1 MPKDPV
7 CGMEVD
13 EKKAKFSAV
22 KNGKKYY
29 FCSKSCHDKF
39 MEKSSKNHALTKKTP
54 KIGPI
59 KKINGKITQQNNIQ
73 KIILPISGMHCATC
87 AQTIEKSISKADG
100 VVKANVNFASE
111 KANVEFDT
119 DKTNEDSIKN
129 IIRETGYKIAEGHK
143 TSGNIA
149 EIKLKVIGMDNPHCV
164 GTVVGALNTI
174 QGIISKELYVNQN
187 AFIKYDPAITNADRI
202 KKTIKNAGYELIEV
216 SGALE
221 DTEKIARQKEI
232 TKLKREVIFG
242 FILSIPIFILS
253 FPEWFKITVPF
264 QNYILLALATPVQ
277 LYLGYRFYA
286 GTWIGLRN
294 RTANMD
300 TLIAV
305 GTSAAYIYSLLATL
319 FPKAF
324 TGGMYYDTAA
334 VIITFILLGKY
345 FEALTKGKA
354 SEAIR
359 KLIGLQP
366 KTAIV
371 IKDGKE
377 REVKI
382 DELQIGDIFIA
393 KPGEKIATDGI
404 VEEGSSYVDES
415 MLTGESIPVSKK
427 ISDKVIGATIN
438 KNGFLKIK
446 ASKIGAD
453 TMLAQIIKLVE
464 EAQGSKAPIQ
474 RLADKVSSIF
484 VPIVMAIAILSFLFW
499 YFLAPNFLSLT
510 PSPFIF
516 SFTVFVAVLIIAC
529 PCALGLATPTAIMV
543 GTGKGAENGI
553 LIKNAEALE
562 TAHKLTTI
570 IFDKTGTLTKGKP
583 DVTNIKVFSRKYNEE
598 DILKFAAIAEKG
610 SEHPIGEAILN
621 HAKSKKIDVP
631 DASHFEAV
639 SGKGIIAKY
648 RNYNIIVGN
657 EKLLEEKNAKIS
669 ADVRAKMQQL
679 EEQGNTTVAVA
690 LDRLIVG
697 AIGVADTLKESSK
710 EAISELKKMNIEA
723 VMITGDNEKVA
734 KSIAAQAGI
743 EKVIA
748 NVLPQDK
755 ELEVKKLKSEGK
767 VVAMVG
773 DGINDAP
780 ALAAADVGI
789 AIGAGTDV
797 AIETGS
803 IVLIKNDLRDVVK
816 AIKLSSYTIKKIKQ
830 NLFWAFFY
838 NAAGIPIAAGILYPF
853 FGFLL
858 NPIIAGAAMAF
869 SSVSVVS
876 NSLLMRRWGG
886 KIYHIFPTKPQL
898 FRRKL

>member
-1 MPKDPV
+1 MAKDPI

-13 EKKAKFSAV
+13 EKKAKFSTV
-22 KNGKKYY
+22 KDGKRYY
-29 FCSKSCHDKF
+29 FCSKNCHDKF
-39 MEKSSKNHALTKKTP
+39 QKDSLKYINSDSLKNKSLKLKPNDNE
-54 KIGPI
+54 PI
-59 KKINGKITQQNNIQ
+59 KNNQDKNSQ
-73 KIILPISGMHCATC
+73 KTILPISGMHCASC
-87 AQTIEKSISKADG
+87 ANTIEKALSKQKG
-100 VVKANVNFASE
+100 VIKASVNFASE
-111 KANVEFDT
+111 KATVEFD
-119 DKTNEDSIKN
+119 KN
-129 IIRETGYKIAEGHK
+129 VVDENSLKEAVRKTGYKVVERPN
-143 TSGNIA
+143 SGNIA
-149 EIKLKVIGMDNPHCV
+149 ELKLKVIGMDNPHCV
-164 GTVVGALNTI
+164 GTVNDALNLVK
-174 QGIISKELYVNQN
+174 GVISKELYVNQN
-187 AFIKYDPAITNADRI
+187 AFIKYDSKITNVESI
-202 KKTIKNAGYELIEV
+202 KKAIKNAGYEPIEA
-216 SGALE
+216 SGDSV
-221 DTEKIARQKEI
+221 DTEKEAREKE
-232 TKLKREVIFG
+232 TRKLRTEVIIG
-242 FILSIPIFILS
+242 FLLGIPIFILS
-253 FPEWFKITVPF
+253 FPEWFKILLPY
-264 QNYILLALATPVQ
+264 QNFILLVLATPVQ
-277 LYLGYRFYA
+277 LFLGYRFYVGA
-286 GTWIGLRN
+286 WIGLRN
-294 RTANMD
+294 KTANMD

-305 GTSAAYIYSLLATL
+305 GTSAAYIYSVLATF
-319 FPKAF
+319 FPKTF
-324 TGGMYYDTAA
+324 TGGVYYDTSAI
-334 VIITFILLGKY
+334 IITFILLGKY
-345 FEALTKGKA
+345 FEALTKGRA

-366 KTAIV
+366 KTAVV
-371 IKDGKE
+371 IRNGNE
-377 REVKI
+377 ARIPIE
-382 DELQIGDIFIA
+382 EMQIGDIFIA

-404 VEEGSSYVDES
+404 VVGGSSYVDES

-427 ISDKVIGATIN
+427 ENDKVIGATIN
-438 KNGFLKIK
+438 KNGSLKIK
-446 ASKIGAD
+446 AIKIGSD

-484 VPIVMAIAILSFLFW
+484 VPIVILIAVLSFLLW
-499 YFLAPNFLSLT
+499 YFVAPNFLSLN

-543 GTGKGAENGI
+543 GTGKGAENGV

-583 DVTNIKVFSRKYNEE
+583 EVTDVLVFSRKYNEE
-598 DILKFAAIAEKG
+598 DILKFAAIAEKS
-610 SEHPIGEAILN
+610 SEHPIAEAILN
-621 HAKSKKIDVP
+621 NAKSKKIETP
-631 DASHFEAV
+631 EASDFEAV
-639 SGKGIIAKY
+639 SGKGIVAKY

-657 EKLLEEKNAKIS
+657 EKLLELKNAKLSDEARSKI
-669 ADVRAKMQQL
+669 QQL
-679 EEQGNTTVAVA
+679 EGQGKTTVAIA
-690 LDRLIVG
+690 LDKLVVG

-710 EAISELKKMNIEA
+710 EAIDELKKLGI
-723 VMITGDNEKVA
+723 VPIMITGDNEKVA
-734 KSIAAQAGI
+734 KAIAAQVGI

-755 ELEVKKLKSEGK
+755 EKEIKKLKAEGK

-789 AIGAGTDV
+789 AIGAGTDI

-803 IVLIKNDLRDVVK
+803 IVLVKNDLRDVVT

-858 NPIIAGAAMAF
+858 NPMIAGAAMAF

-876 NSLLMRRWGG
+876 NSLLMRKWKG
-886 KIYHIFPTKPQL
+886 
-898 FRRKL
+898 

>member
-1 MPKDPV
+1 MLSITASLIDFALLLIDENSLKD
-7 CGMEVD
+7 
-13 EKKAKFSAV
+13 
-22 KNGKKYY
+22 
-29 FCSKSCHDKF
+29 
-39 MEKSSKNHALTKKTP
+39 
-54 KIGPI
+54 
-59 KKINGKITQQNNIQ
+59 
-73 KIILPISGMHCATC
+73 
-87 AQTIEKSISKADG
+87 
-100 VVKANVNFASE
+100 VVK
-111 KANVEFDT
+111 K
-119 DKTNEDSIKN
+119 
-129 IIRETGYKIAEGHK
+129 TGYKVIEGHK
-143 TSGNIA
+143 ASGNIA
-149 EIKLKVIGMDNPHCV
+149 DVKLKVIGMDNPHCV
-164 GTVVGALNTI
+164 GTVENALNTI

-187 AFIKYDPAITNADRI
+187 ASIKFNPEITNIEKI
-202 KKTIKNAGYELIEV
+202 KKIIRQAGYEPIEI
-216 SGALE
+216 SGTLTI

-232 TKLKREVIFG
+232 KKLKLEIIFG

-253 FPEWFKITVPF
+253 FPEWFKITVPY

-277 LYLGYRFYA
+277 LILGYRFYA
-286 GTWIGLRN
+286 GTYVALRN
-294 RTANMD
+294 KTANMD

-305 GTSAAYIYSLLATL
+305 GTSAAYIYSLFITF
-319 FPKAF
+319 FPKTF
-324 TGGMYYDTAA
+324 KGGTYYDTAA

-366 KTAIV
+366 KTATV
-371 IKDGKE
+371 IRDDKE
-377 REVKI
+377 IQVPIEK
-382 DELQIGDIFIA
+382 LQIGDVFIV

-404 VEEGSSYVDES
+404 IIAGSSFVDES

-427 ISDKVIGATIN
+427 EKEIVIGATIN
-438 KNGFLKIK
+438 KNGLLKVNATK
-446 ASKIGAD
+446 VGSD

-484 VPIVMAIAILSFLFW
+484 VPAVILIAIASFLFW
-499 YFLAPNFLSLT
+499 FFLAPKFLT
-510 PSPFIF
+510 IAAPFIF

-570 IFDKTGTLTKGKP
+570 VFDKTGTLTKGKP
-583 DVTNIKVFSRKYNEE
+583 EVTDVVILDSKYVEN
-598 DILKFAAIAEKG
+598 DVLKFAAVSEKG
-610 SEHPIGEAILN
+610 SEHPLAEAIIN
-621 HAKSKKIDVP
+621 YAKSKKIAVSE
-631 DASHFEAV
+631 ASHFEAI
-639 SGKGIIAKY
+639 SGKGVVAKHKS
-648 RNYNIIVGN
+648 YNILVGN
-657 EKLLEEKNAKIS
+657 DKLMEQYKIKIN
-669 ADVRAKMQQL
+669 DEINQKINQL
-679 EEQGNTTVAVA
+679 EEQGKTTVIVSVNNSVIG
-690 LDRLIVG
+690 LI
-697 AIGVADTLKESSK
+697 AIADTLKENSK
-710 EAISELKKMNIEA
+710 EAIDELKKMNIETI
-723 VMITGDNEKVA
+723 MITGDNERTAKAIASQVGIDKVLA
-734 KSIAAQAGI
+734 
-743 EKVIA
+743 E
-748 NVLPQDK
+748 VLPQDK
-755 ELEVKKLKSEGK
+755 ESEIKKLQSQNK

-789 AIGAGTDV
+789 AIGAGTDI

-816 AIKLSSYTIKKIKQ
+816 AIRLSSYTIKKIRQ

-869 SSVSVVS
+869 SSVSVVG
-876 NSLLMRRWGG
+876 NSLLMRRWEG
-886 KIYHIFPTKPQL
+886 
-898 FRRKL
+898 